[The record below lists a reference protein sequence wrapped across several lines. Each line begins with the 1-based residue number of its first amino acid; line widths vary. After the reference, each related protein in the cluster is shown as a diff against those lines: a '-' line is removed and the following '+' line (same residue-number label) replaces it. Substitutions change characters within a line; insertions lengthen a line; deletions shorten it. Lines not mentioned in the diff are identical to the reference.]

1 MKTGVHCRN
10 YLDCILILT
19 TSTFPKVTQGF
30 TSLTPLTVFF
40 FGLYFWTFVN
50 IDVLITPIRE
60 LFISLV
66 EMKIHQKK
74 ENELKKG
81 VCLSS
86 LLSWGMLKPLLN
98 ISLTQK
104 VSLDW
109 VTHVTETASEVI
121 MNQAR

>member
-40 FGLYFWTFVN
+40 FGLHFWTFVN

-98 ISLTQK
+98 ISLKQK

-109 VTHVTETASEVI
+109 VTHVTETVSEVI